1 MKAILLGLVLLLSLM
16 AIPVSGDTA
25 DQARARHT
33 DALMAIDGV
42 VGVGLGDEVV
52 QVFTSKPGVVLPGKV
67 DGVLVRV
74 QMIGEVV
81 ALHHRDGHTKGGDD
95 GIKLCEDTKA
105 KHRPACPGI
114 STGHPLITAGTICCR
129 VIKGTDVFAL
139 SNNHIYAA
147 QNLASIGDTVL
158 QPGKYDG
165 GTVTNASFGILTAS
179 KDIEFCT
186 DDICPDNVIDAAIA
200 QVNSIDLGNVT
211 PAGWVARSE
220 TVVPR
225 VNDSVKKFGRTT
237 KETKGKVIAIN
248 TTVKVNYGGGRL
260 AKFVN
265 QIIISPGSFSSGGDS
280 GSLVVT
286 HAKGRDKTAVN
297 YPVGLLFAGSS
308 TITVIN
314 PIDAVLNEFGVVID
328 GS

>member
-1 MKAILLGLVLLLSLM
+1 MKAILLGLVLLISLM
-16 AIPVSGDTA
+16 AVPVFGGTA

-33 DALMAIDGV
+33 DALMAVDGV
-42 VGVGLGDEVV
+42 IAVGLGDGVV

-67 DGVLVRV
+67 DGVIVRV
-74 QMIGEVV
+74 QMVGEVV
-81 ALHHRDGHTKGGDD
+81 ALHHKDGHPKGGDD
-95 GIKLCEDTKA
+95 GGVKLCEDTRA

-129 VIKGTDVFAL
+129 VTRGTDVFAL

-147 QNLASIGDTVL
+147 QNQASIGDTVL
-158 QPGKYDG
+158 QPGRYDG
-165 GTVTNASFGILTAS
+165 GTVANASFGILTAS
-179 KDIEFCT
+179 KDIEFCS
-186 DDICPDNVIDAAIA
+186 IVCPDNVIDAAIA
-200 QVNSIDLGNVT
+200 QVNPIDLGNVT
-211 PAGWVARSE
+211 PAGWAARSE

-237 KETKGKVIAIN
+237 KETRGKVIAIN
-248 TTVKVNYGGGRL
+248 TTIHVNYGGGRL

-286 HAKGRDKTAVN
+286 HAKGRDKSAAG

-308 TITVIN
+308 TITVLN
-314 PIDAVLNEFGVVID
+314 PIDAVLNEFGVRID
-328 GS
+328 E